1 MRSTP
6 RIELLSRS
14 DAAQAAQAAGVPP
27 HMAELSAF
35 RVLLRHPELC
45 LAVFRLLGFLLF
57 RGRLDKRLRELV
69 IMRIGWV
76 SKSEYEWAQHWR
88 VATKLGIEAE
98 DLLAVRDWRSC
109 ARFGA
114 AERAVLAA
122 TDEMLASGKISD
134 ETWRACQATLH
145 DPQLLIELVVAIGNW
160 HLFSSLLRSLEVP
173 LEEGVAPWP
182 PDGRSP

>member
-1 MRSTP
+1 MPSLP

-14 DAAQAAQAAGVPP
+14 DAVQAAQAAGVPP

-45 LAVFRLLGFLLF
+45 RAVAGLLGFLLF
-57 RGRLDKRLRELV
+57 RGKLDKRLRELV

-76 SKSEYEWAQHWR
+76 TKSEYEWAQHWR
-88 VATKLGIEAE
+88 VATQLGIGAA
-98 DLLAVRDWRSC
+98 DLLGVRDWRSC

-114 AERAVLAA
+114 AECAVLAA
-122 TDEMLASGKISD
+122 TDEILSAGRISD
-134 ETWRACQATLH
+134 ETWRACRGVLH
-145 DPQLLIELVVAIGNW
+145 DPEQLIELVTAIGNW
-160 HLFSSLLRSLEVP
+160 HLFSVLLRSLEVP

-182 PDGRSP
+182 PDGQHP